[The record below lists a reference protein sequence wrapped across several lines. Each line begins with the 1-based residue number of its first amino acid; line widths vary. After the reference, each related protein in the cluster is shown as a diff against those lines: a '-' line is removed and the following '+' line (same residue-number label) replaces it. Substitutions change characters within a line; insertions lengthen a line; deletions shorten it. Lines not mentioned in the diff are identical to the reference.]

1 MDGVCVC
8 VCPVR
13 ISDLQCLL
21 RFYVWS
27 TDHEGDPDVEFVQ
40 LSLIDGQR
48 ELPWEDKQST
58 VSGLADNESTK
69 DGQIIFVREHI

>member
-1 MDGVCVC
+1 MDAVCMC

-13 ISDLQCLL
+13 ISDLHYLL
-21 RFYVWS
+21 WFYVWS

-48 ELPWEDKQST
+48 ELPWEEKHSEGI
-58 VSGLADNESTK
+58 SG
-69 DGQIIFVREHI
+69 